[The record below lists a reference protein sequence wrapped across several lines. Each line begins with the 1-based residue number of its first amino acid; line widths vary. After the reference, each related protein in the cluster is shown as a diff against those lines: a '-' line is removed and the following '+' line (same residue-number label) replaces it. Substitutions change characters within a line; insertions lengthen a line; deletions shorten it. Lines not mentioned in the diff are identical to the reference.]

1 MFKKA
6 IILFNFYTGWRQST
20 MEKKRGIEKKDLG
33 FIIGG
38 AVLGAIAG
46 YIINRVGIKNIMS
59 MLKQKEIIPPS
70 ISNLIKE
77 FSSGKKSS

>member
-1 MFKKA
+1 MDKGKK
-6 IILFNFYTGWRQST
+6 LN
-20 MEKKRGIEKKDLG
+20 KKDIS

-46 YIINRVGIKNIMS
+46 YIVKRVGIKNIMN

-70 ISNLIKE
+70 ISNVINE
-77 FSSGKKSS
+77 FTSKKHPED

>member
-1 MFKKA
+1 MTEDKK
-6 IILFNFYTGWRQST
+6 ID
-20 MEKKRGIEKKDLG
+20 KKDIS

-46 YIINRVGIKNIMS
+46 YIVNRVGIKNIMN

-70 ISNLIKE
+70 ISNLINE
-77 FSSGKKSS
+77 FTSRKNSEE